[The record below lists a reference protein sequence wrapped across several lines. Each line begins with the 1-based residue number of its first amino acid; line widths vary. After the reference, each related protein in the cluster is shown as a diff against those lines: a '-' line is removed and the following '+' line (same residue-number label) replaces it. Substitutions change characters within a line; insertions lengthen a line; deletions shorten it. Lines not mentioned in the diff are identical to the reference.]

1 YASFGAV
8 VPWMRHIR
16 ESYAFARRAC
26 EAGLEGGDLTWSSYA
41 WWIRVASLLDCGAPL
56 REVQVEA
63 ENGLAFARK
72 AQFHLAIELIT
83 APLRLIRVLRGLT
96 PGFGTFSDNEFDETH
111 YEQHLEETPLLAHV
125 TFRYWIRKL
134 QARFYTEDYAS
145 ALAAGAKAQSLSGAT
160 PPSFENAEYH
170 FFAALSHAASFASS
184 SVDDKSEH
192 LTAIVAHHR
201 QLTLWAE
208 DCPANFLNRAALVG
222 AERARLEGRELDAE
236 RLYEEAIT
244 SAHEQ

>member
-1 YASFGAV
+1 MVEKLGLERFKTRVYQCFGGHV
-8 VPWMRHIR
+8 VPWLRHIR

-26 EAGLEGGDLTWSSYA
+26 EVCEAGLEGGDPTFSSYS
-41 WWIRVASLLDCGAPL
+41 WWTRVASLLDCGAPL
-56 REVQVEA
+56 GEVQVEA

-111 YEQHLEETPLLAHV
+111 YEQHLEETPLLAHA

-134 QARFYTEDYAS
+134 QARFYTKDYAS
-145 ALAAGAKAQSLSGAT
+145 ALAAGAQAQSLSGAT

-170 FFAALSHAASFASS
+170 FFAALSHAASCTSS

-208 DCPANFLNRAALVG
+208 DCPAN
-222 AERARLEGRELDAE
+222 
-236 RLYEEAIT
+236 
-244 SAHEQ
+244 S